1 MENTPSPTTTYR
13 ESAAS
18 DGSAGFDG
26 PAGSGGPA
34 GSRGPHGHGLLAR
47 FVHAAARS
55 AARRP
60 KTTVALW
67 LALIV
72 ACVVL
77 GSSAGMRTLSN
88 AGSGTG
94 ESARADARLTASGLQ
109 GPATENVLVRSH
121 SRQRTAHAVGALEA
135 GLSRL
140 PAVKL
145 VNGPN
150 RSPELS
156 RAGGRTA
163 LVVVTLRGDPKNPDA
178 RAADVQHFVEGL
190 AAREHGVSF
199 YEAGSGS
206 EDNAITQLV
215 DNGLHRAELISI
227 PITLVILVLAFGAL
241 VAASVPLLLGLT
253 SVGAA
258 IGALGLVSH
267 IAPNGSSTAPVVVLI
282 GLAVGVDYSLFYIR
296 RERVERRNGASA
308 DAALAATSAT
318 VGRAILVAGMTVVIG
333 LAGLLFTGFGVF
345 TSMAL
350 GAILVVLIAVVGSLT
365 VLPAMLALLGDR
377 IDRGRLWPRR
387 RRKRSRRRRTMWQA
401 LAAGVTN
408 RPRTSLALAVVVL
421 AGLAAPLISIQ
432 TGEPGEH
439 DVSANTPIRVA
450 ADTIAREFP
459 GSTDT
464 ADLVVSGHGL
474 HHKQALAALRK
485 IGRQG
490 QQITGGRGAVA
501 MQISR
506 DGQTALLQ
514 IPMPESSLTV
524 ADHKVETIRHELE
537 PAVASAI
544 PGARA
549 DLTGDYAGNLD
560 FTSRLSNVTPLVIAF
575 VLGLAFILLI
585 ATFRSWRLAL
595 SVIGLNLLSVG
606 AAFGVLVG
614 VFQHHWAQSLLG
626 FQSDGQVVDWLPLFA
641 FVLLFGL
648 SMDYTVLML
657 ERAREARLAG
667 ASAREAA
674 AVALGSTGGTVTSA
688 ALVMIAV
695 FSVFATLPLLEF
707 KQLGVGLAA
716 AIALDATIVRGLAL
730 PAALTLLGDRG
741 LAPARASRRRA
752 QGWDHGVGVAAIG
765 STHD

>member
-1 MENTPSPTTTYR
+1 MLS
-13 ESAAS
+13 
-18 DGSAGFDG
+18 
-26 PAGSGGPA
+26 
-34 GSRGPHGHGLLAR
+34 R

-72 ACVVL
+72 ACVAL

-88 AGSGTG
+88 SGSGTG
-94 ESARADARLTASGLQ
+94 ESARADARLTASGLK
-109 GPATENVLVRSH
+109 GPATESVLVRS
-121 SRQRTAHAVGALEA
+121 SSAQRTANAVKALEA
-135 GLSRL
+135 DARRL
-140 PAVKL
+140 PAVKA
-145 VNGPN
+145 VGGPD
-150 RSPELS
+150 RSPDLQ
-156 RAGGRTA
+156 RAGGPDRSPDLQRDGGPDRSPDLQRDGGRTA
-163 LVVVTLRGDPKNPDA
+163 LVVVTLRGDPNNPDA
-178 RAADVQHFVEGL
+178 RAAQVQHVVDQL
-190 AAREHGVSF
+190 SAHEHGVTF
-199 YEAGSGS
+199 LEAGSGS
-206 EDNAITQLV
+206 EDNAITKLV

-227 PITLVILVLAFGAL
+227 PITLLILVLAFGAL

-258 IGALGLVSH
+258 LGALGLVSH

-296 RERVERRNGASA
+296 RERVERRNGASPE
-308 DAALAATSAT
+308 AALAATSAT
-318 VGRAILVAGMTVVIG
+318 VGRAIVVAGMTVVIG

-377 IDRGRLWPRR
+377 IDRGRIWPRR
-387 RRKRSRRRRTMWQA
+387 RRRAHARRRRSSWQV

-408 RPRTSLALAVVVL
+408 HPRTALALAVILL
-421 AGLAAPLISIQ
+421 AALAAPLISIQ
-432 TGEPGEH
+432 TAEPGQN
-439 DVSANTPIRVA
+439 DVSPNTPIRVA
-450 ADTIAREFP
+450 ARAIEQAFP

-474 HHKQALAALRK
+474 HSERATQQLRS
-485 IGRQG
+485 IG
-490 QQITGGRGAVA
+490 QQGRRITQGRGPVA

-514 IPMPESSLTV
+514 VPMPESSLSV
-524 ADHKVETIRHELE
+524 ADHKVQTLRHELE
-537 PAVASAI
+537 PAVAAAI
-544 PGARA
+544 PGAHA

-560 FTSRLSNVTPLVIAF
+560 FTSRLSHVTPLVIAF

-585 ATFRSWRLAL
+585 ATFRSVRLAL

-606 AAFGVLVG
+606 AAFGVLVA

-626 FQSDGQVVDWLPLFA
+626 FRSDGAVVDWLPLFA
-641 FVLLFGL
+641 FVVLFGL
-648 SMDYTVLML
+648 SMDYTVLVL
-657 ERAREARLAG
+657 ERAREARQQG
-667 ASAREAA
+667 ASAKEAA

-741 LAPARASRRRA
+741 LAPARARA
-752 QGWDHGVGVAAIG
+752 PRPPARGWDHGVGVAAIG
-765 STHD
+765 SQND

>member
-1 MENTPSPTTTYR
+1 M
-13 ESAAS
+13 
-18 DGSAGFDG
+18 
-26 PAGSGGPA
+26 
-34 GSRGPHGHGLLAR
+34 LAR

-72 ACVVL
+72 ACVGL

-88 AGSGTG
+88 SGSGTG

-109 GPATENVLVRSH
+109 GPATENVLVRSSSPQH
-121 SRQRTAHAVGALEA
+121 TAHAVAALEA
-135 GLSRL
+135 GRRRL
-140 PAVKL
+140 PAVKS
-145 VNGPN
+145 VDGPD

-163 LVVVTLRGDPKNPDA
+163 LVVVTLRGDPNDQDA
-178 RAADVQHFVEGL
+178 RAAQVQHYVDGL
-190 AAREHGVSF
+190 AARQPGVTF
-199 YEAGSGS
+199 QEAGSGS

-215 DNGLHRAELISI
+215 NNGLHRVELISI
-227 PITLVILVLAFGAL
+227 PITLLILVLAFGAV

-258 IGALGLVSH
+258 LGALGLVSH

-282 GLAVGVDYSLFYIR
+282 GLAVGVDYSLFYVR
-296 RERVERRNGASA
+296 RERVERRDGASA

-387 RRKRSRRRRTMWQA
+387 RKARSRRRRTMWQV
-401 LAAGVTN
+401 LAAGVTDH
-408 RPRTSLALAVVVL
+408 PRTSLTLALVIL
-421 AGLAAPLISIQ
+421 AALAAPLISIK
-432 TGEPGEH
+432 TAEPGQS
-439 DVSANTPIRVA
+439 DVSPNTPIRA
-450 ADTIAREFP
+450 AYTAIERAFP
-459 GSTDT
+459 GSEDT

-474 HHKQALAALRK
+474 HSERTTSQLRT

-490 QQITGGRGAVA
+490 QAITGGRGAVNT
-501 MQISR
+501 QISR

-514 IPMPESSLTV
+514 IPMPESSLSV
-524 ADHKVETIRHELE
+524 ADHKVQTLRHELE

-544 PGARA
+544 PGAHA

-585 ATFRSWRLAL
+585 ATFRSARLAL

-606 AAFGVLVG
+606 AAFGVLVA

-626 FQSDGQVVDWLPLFA
+626 FQSDGAVVDWLPLFA
-641 FVLLFGL
+641 FVVLFGL
-648 SMDYTVLML
+648 SMDYTVLVL

-674 AVALGSTGGTVTSA
+674 ATALGSTGGTVTSA

-741 LAPARASRRRA
+741 LAPAPARASRRRA
-752 QGWDHGVGVAAIG
+752 RGWDHGVSVAAIG
-765 STHD
+765 SSHD